1 MLLPN
6 DLLDYAGSRPHTI
19 RILWIDGGAALAYT
33 YELDMADALPR
44 VAALADLVADVRGG
58 RARLLADDPWRVA
71 TNAADAAT
79 LPPKYLTLRDQA
91 WAVVADLVRAAPA
104 LFDARSRG
112 PLVAACAAAHGVSHP
127 TVYRYLRRYW
137 ERGQHPDALL
147 PDYANSGAPGKTRGT
162 NANVKRGRPSKSG
175 AVGLNAD
182 AAVRDIIRAA
192 VLRHAAMHPVFSRR
206 AAYRQMIEDYFHAR
220 PETAPT
226 YGQFSYWID
235 RDGDPS
241 QAG

>member
-1 MLLPN
+1 MLLRN

-19 RILWIDGGAALAYT
+19 RILWIDSGATLAYI
-33 YELDMADALPR
+33 YELKVADALPR
-44 VAALADLVADVRGG
+44 AVALAQLADDVRQG
-58 RARLLADDPWRVA
+58 RARLLADDPWRVPV
-71 TNAADAAT
+71 DAAR
-79 LPPKYLTLRDQA
+79 LPPKYLVLRDQA
-91 WAVVADLVRAAPA
+91 WAVVADLVRAEPA

-147 PDYANSGAPGKTRGT
+147 PDYANSGAPGRTRAA
-162 NANVKRGRPSKSG
+162 NADVKRGRPSKSG

-182 AAVRDIIRAA
+182 AAMRATIRAA
-192 VLRHAAMHPVFSRR
+192 VLRYAAMHPVFSRR
-206 AAYRQMIEDYFHAR
+206 AAYRQMIADYFDAR
-220 PETAPT
+220 PETAPS

-235 RDGDPS
+235 RDGDPT